1 MKIAMLASEAAP
13 YVKTG
18 GLADVMQAL
27 PAELA
32 RRQGNEVALFLPYYK
47 KIKTDPHI
55 EAEFLG
61 EFRIHLAWRESYVG
75 VFRRKIAADGVQ
87 VYFLDNDYYFG
98 ARGAIYGEF
107 DDGERFAYYCKAA
120 LAALYFLDFKPDI
133 LHCHDWQAAAAIAD
147 YRAFYAEWSPE
158 TKTVFT
164 IHNVEYQGWADAA
177 FFDHTLG
184 LPEEFRPALS
194 FDGAVNL
201 MKSAI
206 VLADTVTTVSETYAE
221 ELRYPYYAHRL
232 EYVLRDARL
241 CGITNGIDTNL
252 FNPATDAALFCNY
265 SAEQMLG
272 KWENKAALRRELGLR
287 EDTDAPILAMV
298 TRLAGHKGIDLLC
311 YNLNRL
317 LEREVQL
324 VVVGTG
330 ERQYEC
336 ALAAF
341 AAQHPGK
348 VAVCLRFDAQLAS
361 RIYAGADIYLMP
373 SRSEPC
379 GLSQLIA
386 MHYGAVPVVSAT
398 GGLKDTVPPYDPT
411 TGEGA
416 GFTFQSYNA
425 DDFLDAIDRAT
436 DLYYNDR
443 GAFNRLARR
452 DMLREVSWAE
462 PARKYEQLYH
472 SLHNDFNQSERRT
485 Q

>member
-13 YVKTG
+13 FVKTG
-18 GLADVMQAL
+18 GLGDVMQAL

-32 RRQGNEVALFLPYYK
+32 RRKGNEVALFLPYYK
-47 KIKTDPHI
+47 KIKTDTSV
-55 EAEFLG
+55 ETEFLG
-61 EFRIHLAWRESYVG
+61 EFRIRLAWRESYVG
-75 VFRRKIAADGVQ
+75 VFRKMPCTDGVQ

-98 ARGAIYGEF
+98 ARGAVYGEF

-120 LAALYFLDFKPDI
+120 LAALYFLDFRPDI

-147 YRAFYAEWSPE
+147 YRAFYAQWAPE

-184 LPEEFRPALS
+184 LPEEFRSALS

-206 VLADTVTTVSETYAE
+206 VLSDVVTTVSETYAS

-232 EYVLRDARL
+232 EYVLRDAWL
-241 CGITNGIDTNL
+241 CGITNGIDTSV
-252 FNPATDAALFCNY
+252 FNPATDPALSCSY
-265 SAEQMLG
+265 SADHMLG

-287 EDTDAPILAMV
+287 EDSDAPILAMV
-298 TRLAGHKGIDLLC
+298 TRLVGHKGIDLLC

-317 LEREVQL
+317 LERDVQL
-324 VVVGTG
+324 VVAGTG
-330 ERQYEC
+330 ERQYEY
-336 ALAAF
+336 ALSTF
-341 AAQHPGK
+341 AAQHPGR

-398 GGLKDTVPPYDPT
+398 GGLKDTVEPYNPMT
-411 TGEGA
+411 REGA

-436 DLYYNDR
+436 ALYTSDR
-443 GAFNRLARR
+443 EAWNRLAQRN
-452 DMLREVSWAE
+452 MLREVSWKA
-462 PARKYEQLYH
+462 PAQKYEQLYREL
-472 SLHNDFNQSERRT
+472 LHRT
-485 Q
+485 TTI